1 VRQLPAQNVSR
12 RADARRVRLLAL
24 TLCVAVACS
33 CASRL
38 ELDNALDTPEALARA
53 LLDALAENDR
63 ASLER
68 LTLSEDEFRG
78 LVWPELPAARPE
90 RNLPA
95 DYVWTDLHQ
104 KSRAALGRL
113 LVRHGGR
120 RYQLESVT
128 FRGESTVYATVQ
140 VKRES
145 ELFVR
150 DAAGTVHSLRAF
162 GSMVNRRGRY
172 KVFSYVVD

>member
-1 VRQLPAQNVSR
+1 MRRPAAPNVSR
-12 RADARRVRLLAL
+12 QADARRVRLLAV
-24 TLCVAVACS
+24 TLCFSVACS
-33 CASRL
+33 CASRV
-38 ELDNALDTPEALARA
+38 EFDNALDTPEALARA
-53 LLDALAENDR
+53 VLDAVAGNDR

-68 LTLSEDEFRG
+68 LTLSEGEFHD

-104 KSRAALGRL
+104 KSRAALARL
-113 LVRHGGR
+113 LARHGGR

-128 FRGESTVYATVQ
+128 FKGESTVYATIQ

-150 DAAGTVHSLRAF
+150 DAEGTVHSLRAF

>member
-1 VRQLPAQNVSR
+1 VRRPPAQNVSR
-12 RADARRVRLLAL
+12 QADARRVRLLAV
-24 TLCVAVACS
+24 TLCFAVACA
-33 CASRL
+33 CASRV
-38 ELDNALDTPEALARA
+38 ELDNALDTPEALAHA
-53 LLDALAENDR
+53 VLDAVADNDR

-68 LTLSEDEFRG
+68 LTLGEGEFRD

-104 KSRAALGRL
+104 KSRAALGQL
-113 LVRHGGR
+113 LARHGGR

-128 FRGESTVYATVQ
+128 FSGESTVYATFQ

-150 DAAGTVHSLRAF
+150 DTAGTVHGLRAF